1 MKKNEMR
8 RIQEQ
13 KLIKANIQ
21 YVQQFRSPEGDRE
34 KEKEAVKDK
43 EREVPR
49 LKGKDRD
56 MIADK

>member
-34 KEKEAVKDK
+34 KEKEVAKDK
-43 EREVPR
+43 
-49 LKGKDRD
+49 
-56 MIADK
+56 